1 MSVPIAV
8 ALKPAG
14 VVHGGKGVRV
24 VKLEPETAEDK
35 LEGLHLATNQPV
47 EIVLTPTESRLA
59 QGKTNEEWDAL
70 CVSIE
75 MRTGHVI
82 QGQIQIDYL
91 TVNGNRRVFH

>member
-1 MSVPIAV
+1 MNMNQRP
-8 ALKPAG
+8 L
-14 VVHGGKGVRV
+14 
-24 VKLEPETAEDK
+24 DK

-91 TVNGNRRVFH
+91 TVNGNRRVCGDGVGDVTA

>member
-1 MSVPIAV
+1 MNQRP
-8 ALKPAG
+8 L
-14 VVHGGKGVRV
+14 
-24 VKLEPETAEDK
+24 DK

-75 MRTGHVI
+75 MRTGHII
-82 QGQIQIDYL
+82 QGQIQVCGSIQLSRLSLNWWTRSY
-91 TVNGNRRVFH
+91 TTIRR